1 MNDIGMQMGDKVTV
15 LVMDDATVVRSL
27 LASMLA
33 EIDSVERIVQADD
46 AASALRLVDEH
57 RPDIA
62 ILDIKVPGS
71 GPVRN
76 GIDVLRQVKHNH
88 PDTVVMMLTNQA
100 TERYRIEC
108 KRAGAD
114 HFFDK
119 SSEFERLLDKVAA
132 YGSERAGTM

>member
-1 MNDIGMQMGDKVTV
+1 MNDIGIQMGDKVTV

-62 ILDIKVPGS
+62 ILDIKVPGA

-76 GIDVLRQVKHNH
+76 GIDVLRQVKCTH